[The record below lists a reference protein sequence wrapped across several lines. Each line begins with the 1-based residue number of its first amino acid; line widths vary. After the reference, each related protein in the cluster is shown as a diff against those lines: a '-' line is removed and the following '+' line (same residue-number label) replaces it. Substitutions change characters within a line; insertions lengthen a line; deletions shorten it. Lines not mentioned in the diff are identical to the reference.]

1 MKLHHSSIGYALS
14 LLCVFVFFTSPGL
27 ELWERAR
34 DNWLAHHQNRKK
46 NHQKNNSSDHTTDED
61 DDSSTIRAA
70 IPLDVDEIIDVVFA
84 PRWRGGGV
92 GGGGATSDGVGI
104 PERFSQNVPLPQMV
118 DILQDLWEAE
128 GLDV

>member
-1 MKLHHSSIGYALS
+1 MLFFV
-14 LLCVFVFFTSPGL
+14 VFLFFSTPGL

-46 NHQKNNSSDHTTDED
+46 NHHKHSSDQTTDDED
-61 DDSSTIRAA
+61 EDDSSTIRTA
-70 IPLDVDEIIDVVFA
+70 IPLDVDGIIDVVFA
-84 PRWRGGGV
+84 PRWRGGAASNGV
-92 GGGGATSDGVGI
+92 DQTTGL

-128 GLDV
+128 GLGV